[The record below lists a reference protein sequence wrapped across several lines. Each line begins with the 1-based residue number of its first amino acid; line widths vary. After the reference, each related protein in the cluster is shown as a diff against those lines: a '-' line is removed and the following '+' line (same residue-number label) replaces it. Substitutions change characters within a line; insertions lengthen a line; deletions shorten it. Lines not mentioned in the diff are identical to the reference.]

1 MSNNYDAT
9 KKAVLSAVRNRAEQ
23 TKPTQPKPRS
33 GAKLL
38 GQYLQNCLKEREM
51 GRVAFAQSLEMER
64 SQKKNNL
71 DGILPES
78 ELHVDL
84 LSEIADAIGCESE
97 RLVQVM
103 KGSGETSSS
112 NWFSPV

>member
-23 TKPTQPKPRS
+23 TKPTQPKQGS

-38 GQYLQNCLKEREM
+38 GQYLQSCLKEHEM
-51 GRVAFAQSLEMER
+51 GRVAFAQSLDMEPELADAI
-64 SQKKNNL
+64 L

-78 ELHVDL
+78 ELHADL
-84 LSEIADAIGCESE
+84 LGEIADALGCEYV

-103 KGSGETSSS
+103 KGNGETSSS